1 MLGLLDSAGER
12 LAGLRGSRWEAAVQR
27 DHGIGEAQRLLER
40 GLRCVGL
47 QSEELAGLKK
57 GDQRKAAKAAF
68 IRAHTAVPNAW
79 IAQQL
84 QLGHVSRVSHCA
96 RDASKE
102 LLRELE
108 NCH

>member
-1 MLGLLDSAGER
+1 M
-12 LAGLRGSRWEAAVQR
+12 
-27 DHGIGEAQRLLER
+27 
-40 GLRCVGL
+40 
-47 QSEELAGLKK
+47 
-57 GDQRKAAKAAF
+57 AAF
-68 IRAHTAVPNAW
+68 IRAHTVVPNAW

-108 NCH
+108 NCLKATPFFHVHPSATNEDSV